1 MLTFDSGKL
10 DYVTVPAPF
19 AARVLAGSSLR
30 PDYERRGIVLHR
42 GVAPSVSYFFFNF
55 EDPLL
60 GGYSPERIALRRA
73 ISMGYNG
80 DEAIRLLLDGQGIT
94 AMQPIPPPLYG
105 HDPKYRAP
113 YGYDP
118 KTANALLDRF
128 RYKDKDGD
136 GYREMPDGKPL
147 TIMLGSKTDSAART
161 SDELWKRNM
170 DAIGIRIQFIK
181 NKPSE
186 LERMSEAGQLM
197 MGGGTWMTF
206 DFPDGIDNYSYFY
219 SRNVGT
225 SNEARMRLPAL
236 DTLYEAAARLP
247 DGPERTK
254 VFSQMNDMIFNH
266 VPWIFTSYP
275 YQNVLVQPWVRGYK
289 LNTLTLQQWRYYDV
303 EAR

>member
-1 MLTFDSGKL
+1 
-10 DYVTVPAPF
+10 
-19 AARVLAGSSLR
+19 
-30 PDYERRGIVLHR
+30 
-42 GVAPSVSYFFFNF
+42 
-55 EDPLL
+55 
-60 GGYSPERIALRRA
+60 
-73 ISMGYNG
+73 
-80 DEAIRLLLDGQGIT
+80 
-94 AMQPIPPPLYG
+94 
-105 HDPKYRAP
+105 
-113 YGYDP
+113 
-118 KTANALLDRF
+118 
-128 RYKDKDGD
+128 
-136 GYREMPDGKPL
+136 
-147 TIMLGSKTDSAART
+147 
-161 SDELWKRNM
+161 
-170 DAIGIRIQFIK
+170 
-181 NKPSE
+181 
-186 LERMSEAGQLM
+186 
-197 MGGGTWMTF
+197 MTF